1 MLRALV
7 EHGVQADLIVGSSVG
22 AINSVFFAA
31 DPTIQGVRR
40 LENIWRG
47 LRRQDVFPMGL
58 TGLLRWL
65 AGGQGHVFSPAGL
78 QRLLLDHLPVTVL
91 EQTVIPVCVIATDIL
106 RGAEVRLQS
115 GLAVPSL
122 MASTAIPGLFP
133 PVRIG
138 DRFLVDGAVSN
149 HTPISV
155 AIDLGATRVVVL
167 PAGFPCARPDVPR
180 GGFAMALHAL
190 NVMTAQRLA
199 RDVDRYRGQVEV
211 AVIPPLC
218 PLMMPAYDFVG
229 CEEIMDRAGTA
240 TAEWLGRGG
249 LDAVGAEDLLVP
261 HHHEM

>member
-47 LRRQDVFPMGL
+47 LRRKDVFPMGL
-58 TGLLRWL
+58 TGLFRWL
-65 AGGQGHVFSPAGL
+65 AGGQGHVFSPVGL
-78 QRLLLDHLPVTVL
+78 ERLLLDHLPVAVL
-91 EQTVIPVCVIATDIL
+91 EQTAIPVCVIATDVL
-106 RGAEVRLQS
+106 RGTEVRLRS
-115 GLAVPSL
+115 GPALPAL

-138 DRFLVDGAVSN
+138 GRLMVDGAVSN

-155 AIDLGATRVVVL
+155 AISLGATRVVVL
-167 PAGFPCARPDVPR
+167 PAGYPCARPDAPR

-190 NVMTAQRLA
+190 NVMTAQQLA
-199 RDVDRYRGQVEV
+199 RDVERYRGQ
-211 AVIPPLC
+211 AQITVIPPLC
-218 PLMMPAYDFVG
+218 PLMMPAYDFAG
-229 CEEIMDRAGTA
+229 CEEIIDRAGTA
-240 TAEWLGRGG
+240 TAEWLGMGG
-249 LDAVGAEDLLVP
+249 LDAVGAENLLVP